1 MQALAEVERRFN
13 SQIPLLDPVKD
24 MKIEVCE
31 VLIIHCKYPIYY
43 TSNLL
48 FINMRRMNG

>member
-31 VLIIHCKYPIYY
+31 ELFMHCNVKSIFL
-43 TSNLL
+43 TFTLL
-48 FINMRRMNG
+48 TCAG